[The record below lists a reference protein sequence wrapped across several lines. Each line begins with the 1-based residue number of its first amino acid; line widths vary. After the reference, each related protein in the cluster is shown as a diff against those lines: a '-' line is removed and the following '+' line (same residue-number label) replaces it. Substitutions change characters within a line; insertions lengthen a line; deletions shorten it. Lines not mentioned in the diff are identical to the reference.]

1 MQIVKV
7 TWLDSMSQDGWR
19 DEEDAGDLTPSTCW
33 TVGWVLKK
41 TANRV
46 TLSASRSDSGN
57 CSQVIAIPRKCIV
70 SIKTLEE

>member
-19 DEEDAGDLTPSTCW
+19 DEEYAGELAPSTCL
-33 TVGWVLKK
+33 TVGWMLTK
-41 TANRV
+41 TKGRV
-46 TLSASRSDSGN
+46 TLAASRSDSGN